1 MFIVFGLFWFI
12 IVIPLVYLFFQY
24 DEKGGVL
31 TKIMEYICGFI
42 LGVIMILFILWIV
55 LFLNGYSTK

>member
-31 TKIMEYICGFI
+31 TKLMEYIGGFI